1 MKRSPI
7 GSFKAHGFGV
17 YVAAVIL
24 ALGIIQLAGSLVFYQ
39 LIDRQTLQDDHAR
52 RVAELL
58 VVGQRMHK
66 LAPDQMAA
74 NMTTRYL
81 AVDVSPAPNVEG
93 SSGDQM
99 LSGIGEDIIA
109 WEPSLAG
116 RPLHLSTSLSDKSS
130 RDLEG
135 SLQLDDGTWL
145 NFVSRDIT
153 SMWPVAWRAMVLTTL
168 ITAAFLAI
176 GLALLYLVAKPLRSL
191 TDAAERI
198 GQGRKVQVAER
209 GPRDLR
215 DLAHAMNAMQE
226 RIDRILSDQ
235 TKSYRAIGHDL
246 RTPLSRLKTISGMIE
261 DKELVGIHDQSVD
274 EMVRLLDSLESYL
287 GAQLLQSDPEEVNL
301 GELLVDVTSR
311 YGEAVTLIGMTNIVI
326 KTFKEPLKRSIN
338 ALIENAVQF
347 AGSAEV
353 AVRVGKSGYT
363 IDIIDQGPGVDEDQ
377 FPSLLE
383 PFFRV
388 DQARQRNT
396 DGFGL
401 GIPTAHILLTRFN
414 GSLKFSR
421 NPCGGLTAHIFVP
434 NSWLS
439 TA

>member
-1 MKRSPI
+1 
-7 GSFKAHGFGV
+7 
-17 YVAAVIL
+17 
-24 ALGIIQLAGSLVFYQ
+24 
-39 LIDRQTLQDDHAR
+39 
-52 RVAELL
+52 
-58 VVGQRMHK
+58 
-66 LAPDQMAA
+66 
-74 NMTTRYL
+74 
-81 AVDVSPAPNVEG
+81 
-93 SSGDQM
+93 
-99 LSGIGEDIIA
+99 
-109 WEPSLAG
+109 
-116 RPLHLSTSLSDKSS
+116 
-130 RDLEG
+130 
-135 SLQLDDGTWL
+135 
-145 NFVSRDIT
+145 
-153 SMWPVAWRAMVLTTL
+153 
-168 ITAAFLAI
+168 
-176 GLALLYLVAKPLRSL
+176 
-191 TDAAERI
+191 
-198 GQGRKVQVAER
+198 
-209 GPRDLR
+209 
-215 DLAHAMNAMQE
+215 
-226 RIDRILSDQ
+226 
-235 TKSYRAIGHDL
+235 
-246 RTPLSRLKTISGMIE
+246 MIE

-274 EMVRLLDSLESYL
+274 EMVRLLDSLENYL